1 MNADEHEW
9 GSGWGLEARGA
20 GAFIVRVACGVGCRS
35 VALKGQN
42 VGARAEG
49 PGNGHTQK
57 HSEAL
62 QGRDTGCVKGGI

>member
-49 PGNGHTQK
+49 PGNGRPK
-57 HSEAL
+57 NIPKPCRGVIPVA
-62 QGRDTGCVKGGI
+62 